1 MKKATFLLLLP
12 LLICLGCASTPPKPK
27 YTVFTPTSHKALPGD
42 YTALSVRMADDIRSA
57 PNPLCFHADGRVTL
71 CRELTYYAPI
81 EVAITRALQDTFSI
95 RKEGMTTGK
104 PLRIVVRT
112 FGVDTRSG
120 TPKAVVHIE
129 LSAAKLDC
137 RVEKPIPED
146 YTAKDLRD
154 ALGEALIQSIEDA
167 CKKLTQPACSQ

>member
-1 MKKATFLLLLP
+1 MNKKSLLFLLP
-12 LLICLGCASTPPKPK
+12 LLFCLGCASTPPKPK
-27 YTVFTPTSHKALPGD
+27 YTVFTPAYHKPLPGD

-81 EVAITRALQDTFSI
+81 EVAITRALQDTFSL
-95 RKEGMTTGK
+95 RKEGMTAHK
-104 PLRIVVRT
+104 PLRVVIRT
-112 FGVDTRSG
+112 FGVDARSG
-120 TPKAVVHIE
+120 APKAVVHLDFPAEQLDTRIE
-129 LSAAKLDC
+129 EPL
-137 RVEKPIPED
+137 PEN

-167 CKKLTQPACSQ
+167 CKKLTQPTRAQ